1 MSCLGSLNSAD
12 YSAETPAAQAK
23 AASPCFGM
31 RTIARNRQVVG
42 PHPDHAAIR
51 SGGSLVLFEVPLLG
65 VVQLPQ
71 VNGARLVRIELQ
83 LRQVIGHAVGRSLKA
98 DARDVLRPASSCT
111 SASVTFVPQ

>member
-1 MSCLGSLNSAD
+1 
-12 YSAETPAAQAK
+12 
-23 AASPCFGM
+23 
-31 RTIARNRQVVG
+31 
-42 PHPDHAAIR
+42 
-51 SGGSLVLFEVPLLG
+51 
-65 VVQLPQ
+65 VQLPQ